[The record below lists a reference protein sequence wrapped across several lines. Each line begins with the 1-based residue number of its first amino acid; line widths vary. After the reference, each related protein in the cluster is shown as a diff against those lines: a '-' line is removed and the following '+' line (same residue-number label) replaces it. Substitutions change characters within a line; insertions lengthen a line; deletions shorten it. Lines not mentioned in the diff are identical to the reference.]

1 MEEGDHVAPLVR
13 KWKGG
18 RATTGHLYSQETE
31 IDEVDHVAPLVRKRK
46 RIRATTWHLEER

>member
-18 RATTGHLYSQETE
+18 RATTGHLYCQKTE
-31 IDEVDHVAPLVRKRK
+31 IDEGDHVACLVRKRK
-46 RIRATTWHLEER
+46 WIKATKWHL

>member
-31 IDEVDHVAPLVRKRK
+31 IDEGDHVACLLSSQEK
-46 RIRATTWHLEER
+46 EMD